1 MAIPAPIYKRI
12 SAPNILP
19 PFFSRYI
26 YIITIQKD
34 IKKCKESKN
43 NEIKKAQEDFLL
55 KKHVEKLALF
65 P

>member
-34 IKKCKESKN
+34 IKKCKKPKN
-43 NEIKKAQEDFLL
+43 LVFRWLYKHQKVFQFFIEVKKT
-55 KKHVEKLALF
+55 K
-65 P
+65 

>member
-34 IKKCKESKN
+34 IKKCKEPKN
-43 NEIKKAQEDFLL
+43 LVFRRNTTVKKYFIFLL
-55 KKHVEKLALF
+55 K
-65 P
+65 